1 MGRQEGFD
9 PKRTECTVAIDV
21 AAGDIEAAKKPS
33 FDQVVDMSLATEAV
47 EAAGGRVT
55 IGNCKD

>member
-1 MGRQEGFD
+1 
-9 PKRTECTVAIDV
+9 
-21 AAGDIEAAKKPS
+21 
-33 FDQVVDMSLATEAV
+33 VVDMSVASEAV

>member
-1 MGRQEGFD
+1 M
-9 PKRTECTVAIDV
+9 DV
-21 AAGDIEAAKKPS
+21 MAGDIDAAKKPS
-33 FDQVVDMSLATEAV
+33 FDQVVDMSIAREAV